1 MRDVRTMNHG
11 LLQRNVLSLRYGIE
25 GALVLG
31 TALLALAIVVGG
43 GAGILFLAGLLGV
56 ALVTLIA
63 YRFPTLT
70 IVLVIVLVKVLGK
83 EAQDLVPE
91 PVVGDIKL
99 RYFDPMLLGIV
110 LAMILKLLQRNRQL
124 IQFLFHVFPLWTLFI
139 LWAIIQVGI
148 SLSDHGINAP
158 GEFRTY
164 YQQFLLVPYVVAFF
178 RTSQGQWKL
187 FRLMIVLTFLF
198 IPLGIIKGGVLYG
211 FSIGAYKKWISANA
225 NVGLLAGMIGVI
237 VGVRQK
243 TIRLSSTRMLLL
255 LSLFMLFTVINSH
268 RSVWLATGVAILLL
282 LLLKQLS
289 LSRQI
294 QFALAVFSAMLIA
307 GYLMTV
313 FGIDIAAFVQERL
326 MAFTAYEEDSTASWR
341 YYLWLEAL
349 QKIRERPLTGAGLGL
364 HFQLLDPQ
372 GNLITTSP
380 HNLYITIAYQIGVV
394 GLAFYLGFVAQLLW
408 RFRSAVRR
416 MITPVDQTIL
426 LSAAIALIATSMYY
440 AAYVFSHITWIFVG
454 IAVGVVIRLRREE
467 RLARTKEAKRRFV

>member
-1 MRDVRTMNHG
+1 MNHG
-11 LLQRNVLSLRYGIE
+11 LAQLSVSSLRYGIE
-25 GALVLG
+25 GVLVLG

-43 GAGILFLAGLLGV
+43 EAGVLLLTGLLGV

-83 EAQDLVPE
+83 EAQDLFPE
-91 PVVGDIKL
+91 PVVGSIKL
-99 RYFDPMLLGIV
+99 RYFDPMLLGVV
-110 LAMILKLLQRNRQL
+110 LAMVLKLLQRNRQL
-124 IQFLFHVFPLWTLFI
+124 IQYLFRVFPLWTLFI
-139 LWAIIQVGI
+139 SWAIIQVGI

-164 YQQFLLVPYVVAFF
+164 YQQFLLVPYVVTFLG
-178 RTSQGQWKL
+178 TSRGQWKL
-187 FRLMIVLTFLF
+187 FKLMIVLTFLF
-198 IPLGIIKGGVLYG
+198 IPLGIVKGGLLYG

-225 NVGLLAGMIGVI
+225 NIGLLAGMIGVI

-243 TIRLSSTRMLLL
+243 TIRLSSTRMLFL
-255 LSLFMLFTVINSH
+255 LSVFMLFTLINSH

-294 QFALAVFSAMLIA
+294 QFALAVFSAILIA
-307 GYLMTV
+307 GYLMTI
-313 FGIDIAAFVQERL
+313 FGLDITAFVEERF
-326 MAFTAYEEDSTASWR
+326 MAFTSYEQDSTASWR
-341 YYLWLEAL
+341 YYLWMEAL
-349 QKIRERPLTGAGLGL
+349 QKIRERPLSGAGLGL
-364 HFQLLDPQ
+364 HFQLVDPQ

-394 GLAFYLGFVAQLLW
+394 GLVLYLGFVAQLLW
-408 RFRSAVRR
+408 RFRSAMRR
-416 MITPVDQTIL
+416 MITPVDRTIL
-426 LSAAIALIATSMYY
+426 LSAAIALIATSTYY

-454 IAVGVVIRLRREE
+454 IAVGVVIRLKREE
-467 RLARTKEAKRRFV
+467 QLTKTKEAKRRLV